1 MSDQRYPLLL
11 DVRGAAKLVNLSPNT
26 IKSLPGFPSPVRLDG
41 VRALRWRTA
50 DVHAWV
56 SSQAPRGE
64 GASA

>member
-41 VRALRWRTA
+41 VRALRW
-50 DVHAWV
+50 
-56 SSQAPRGE
+56 
-64 GASA
+64 